1 MKIIT
6 VGNTKGGVGKSTLA
20 TNLAVEASLDGK
32 RVLLVDAD
40 IQQSSEGFLTERELD
55 DISGITKLTPNLH
68 KVLKEPD
75 YNFDLIIIDAG
86 GRDSFLFRSAIAAA
100 DFLLIPT
107 TPSQFDIWSTK
118 DTIAMLE
125 EVRIA
130 KPKLAAR
137 MVLNLTIPKT
147 VISQDARK
155 ALMDYKDICPL
166 TETTLYSRVAY
177 KYSVVVGQGV
187 SEYEPGGKAAQ
198 EIQSLY
204 EELMTI
210 IGD

>member
-20 TNLAVEASLDGK
+20 TNLAVEASIDGK

-40 IQQSSEGFLTERELD
+40 IQQSSEGFLVERERD

-68 KVLKEPD
+68 KILKEPD

-86 GRDSFLFRSAIAAA
+86 GRDSYLFRSAIAAA

-118 DTIAMLE
+118 DTIEMLE
-125 EVRIA
+125 DVRIGN
-130 KPKLAAR
+130 PELVAR
-137 MVLNLTIPKT
+137 MVLNLTIPNT
-147 VISQDARK
+147 VISHDARK
-155 ALMDYKDICPL
+155 ALVDFEEVCPL
-166 TETTLYSRVAY
+166 AETTLHNRVAY

-187 SEYEPGGKAAQ
+187 SEYEPNGKAAQ
-198 EIQSLY
+198 EIQDLY
-204 EELMTI
+204 KEIMEI
-210 IGD
+210 IGE